1 MKLSLFFYSLILLNF
16 GIFGQN
22 NIKKY
27 NFKVVDRY
35 YFDSLLYYGWE
46 YEFQFE
52 REMINDS
59 VIVVKNLFFPCD
71 TFMISKMEWKKKE
84 NNEWQIFINQANA
97 RDSLIKWNSAFLQ
110 FKTTVILENKK
121 EYFLYYLLP
130 DLDFHDDPLVFY
142 FNFEEGFVRID
153 YKDFVLKRFWLSIIK
168 DKYCKWTPIN
178 KISKKYIDQKQT
190 FCCCLITLIILKN
203 KAHTPYCTGLTQ
215 AKRILLCF
223 WHQYFVD

>member
-1 MKLSLFFYSLILLNF
+1 MKLSHFFYSLILLNF

-46 YEFQFE
+46 FEFQFE

-59 VIVVKNLFFPCD
+59 VIVEKNLFFPCD

-110 FKTTVILENKK
+110 FKTTVILENEK

-130 DLDFHDDPLVFY
+130 YLDFHDDPLVFY

-153 YKDFVLKRFWLSIIK
+153 YKDFVLKRF
-168 DKYCKWTPIN
+168 
-178 KISKKYIDQKQT
+178 
-190 FCCCLITLIILKN
+190 
-203 KAHTPYCTGLTQ
+203 
-215 AKRILLCF
+215 
-223 WHQYFVD
+223 